1 MRNARWRGA
10 ALAVFLRVACVRA
23 PAHTLPDLPP
33 PHTQHTRNPTDA
45 RTPCTMSS
53 PHYHANAGELS
64 LSIGP
69 DASQYILMLS
79 EDMRRP
85 MFST

>member
-1 MRNARWRGA
+1 
-10 ALAVFLRVACVRA
+10 
-23 PAHTLPDLPP
+23 
-33 PHTQHTRNPTDA
+33 
-45 RTPCTMSS
+45 MSS

-85 MFST
+85 MFFHMKPFTSVMVPAGWLRE